1 MTTVPLDEGIGRARP
16 ESRRPERPDR
26 RLGVLLSEASSLSAR
41 HTLYVLGP
49 HYRLGVLD
57 PARLCQG
64 RFSRYVGQ
72 WHRSPSFSRQPT
84 AYVQFLIE
92 QIRRHHYDVIF
103 PTHEQVYL
111 LSRFRH
117 LLEPFAGLAVP
128 EFDSLRQMQHK
139 GHFTRLLRQLDLPHP
154 ATAIV
159 RSSLALQAHGDYP
172 CWVKLAHGTAGGGV
186 WHIRGPGEM
195 RELAARLEA
204 AEAFE
209 HGDEVI
215 VQQPAEGVQATV
227 QAVFQRGRMVGMHS
241 VEATAIGVGGS
252 AMSRVGAWHP
262 GVEEHVR
269 RLGAHLDWHGAFF
282 LDYFYN
288 PVTRDLQYIEC
299 NPRIGE
305 TFNAMLSGVNL
316 CDLLVQVA
324 LGETVEPAAP
334 TRPGVRTHMGYM
346 ILLAN
351 ALAGAGRRQLMAEW
365 LRLRAGRGTY
375 AGSHDELTRPR
386 DDWGSL
392 IPSWGILAQLM
403 FQPQAAQRIVGGTV
417 ENYSLPSVAAR
428 LIEQLDDETILAG
441 VG

>member
-1 MTTVPLDEGIGRARP
+1 MTMPPLEEGVVRARP
-16 ESRRPERPDR
+16 ESRRAERPDR
-26 RLGVLLSEASSLSAR
+26 RLGVLLTEASSLSAR

-49 HYRLGVLD
+49 RYRMGILD
-57 PARLCQG
+57 PAPLCQG

-72 WHRSPSFSRQPT
+72 WHRSPSFAREPS
-84 AYVQFLIE
+84 AYVRFLIE
-92 QIRRHHYDVIF
+92 QVRRHHYDVIF

-139 GHFTRLLRQLDLPHP
+139 GHFTRLLRQLDLPQP
-154 ATAIV
+154 ATAIIGS
-159 RSSLALQAHGDYP
+159 RLALQAHREYP
-172 CWVKLAHGTAGGGV
+172 CWVKLAHGTAGGSV
-186 WHIRGPGEM
+186 WHVRSPDEM
-195 RELAARLEA
+195 RELAARLDA
-204 AEAFE
+204 AGTFE
-209 HGDEVI
+209 HRDEVI
-215 VQQPAEGVQATV
+215 VQQPAEGVQASV
-227 QAVFQRGRMVGMHS
+227 QAVFQRGRLVGMHS

-252 AMSRVGAWHP
+252 AMSRIGVCHP
-262 GVEEHVR
+262 GVEDHVR

-282 LDYFYN
+282 LDYFYH
-288 PVTRDLQYIEC
+288 PITCEPQYIEC

-324 LGETVEPAAP
+324 LGDSVEPAAP

-351 ALAGAGRRQLMAEW
+351 ALAGAGRGQLIAEW
-365 LRLRAGRGTY
+365 LRLRAGRGAY

-392 IPSWGILAQLM
+392 IPSWGILLQLV
-403 FQPQAAQRIVGGTV
+403 FQPHAAQRIIGGTV
-417 ENYSLPSVAAR
+417 ENYSLPSMAAR
-428 LIEQLDDETILAG
+428 LIDQLDDETVLAG
-441 VG
+441 GG